1 MLCWL
6 HFCEFLRLL
15 FSVSFRIKKINIYCY
30 IKYVINVPN
39 VLVKIILHL
48 NTLCILW
55 VTYICDVNSSLVV
68 WINFSCWISSM
79 DLLCCESIHNKK
91 YHYVFYF
98 TTVRK
103 FQYQILKCSMFAN
116 IKYFS
121 LLVYNVLCLVRKM
134 T

>member
-68 WINFSCWISSM
+68 WINFSCWISSWIYFVVNRFTTKNITM
-79 DLLCCESIHNKK
+79 S
-91 YHYVFYF
+91 YF

-121 LLVYNVLCLVRKM
+121 LLVYKVLCLVSKM